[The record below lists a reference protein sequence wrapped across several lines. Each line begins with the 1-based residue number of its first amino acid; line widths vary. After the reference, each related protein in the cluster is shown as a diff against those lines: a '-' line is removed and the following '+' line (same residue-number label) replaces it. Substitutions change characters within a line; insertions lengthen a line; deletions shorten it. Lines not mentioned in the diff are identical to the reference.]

1 MDNKRQRI
9 EVSSNNS
16 KETRLNSED
25 QFEEDRKKEEKDR
38 PESDQ
43 RLILNLE
50 DLPDEVILKLF
61 SYLDTADLIRSG
73 HLSKRLRA
81 ISSDESL
88 WHKMNLFKKTVPTS
102 FIQFVLEKGCRF
114 LSLCQTS
121 LHGSLNLTKPT
132 KLKHLNL
139 NLCLK
144 VKNGTLQELAA
155 ACHSLENLTLCVS
168 DQYCCRLSKFSMMET
183 LCTQNKQ
190 TLKVFYLKIF
200 QDYMNSDI
208 IQHIV
213 YSCRELKEVSIIG
226 KGVSHNSINYF
237 VDNLSPNVEKLRLEM
252 RDITDE
258 HVEVL
263 VKRCNKLTDLILES
277 KYITNKSVTNIK
289 EHLPNLEKLTC
300 FKLEH

>member
-1 MDNKRQRI
+1 M
-9 EVSSNNS
+9 SS
-16 KETRLNSED
+16 KESKKIRLDSETD
-25 QFEEDRKKEEKDR
+25 QCENQNEE
-38 PESDQ
+38 ESERSAESFQ
-43 RLILNLE
+43 SLTFKLE
-50 DLPDEVILKLF
+50 DLPDEVILKVF
-61 SYLDTADLIRSG
+61 SYLENNTDRIRSG
-73 HLSKRLRA
+73 HVSQRLRA

>member
-1 MDNKRQRI
+1 M
-9 EVSSNNS
+9 SS
-16 KETRLNSED
+16 KESKKIRLDSETD
-25 QFEEDRKKEEKDR
+25 QCENQNEE
-38 PESDQ
+38 ESE
-43 RLILNLE
+43 RSAESFPSLTSKLE
-50 DLPDEVILKLF
+50 DLPDEVILKVF
-61 SYLDTADLIRSG
+61 SYLENNTDRIRSG
-73 HLSKRLRA
+73 HVSQRLRA

-258 HVEVL
+258 HVKVL

>member
-1 MDNKRQRI
+1 M
-9 EVSSNNS
+9 
-16 KETRLNSED
+16 
-25 QFEEDRKKEEKDR
+25 
-38 PESDQ
+38 
-43 RLILNLE
+43 
-50 DLPDEVILKLF
+50 
-61 SYLDTADLIRSG
+61 
-73 HLSKRLRA
+73 
-81 ISSDESL
+81 
-88 WHKMNLFKKTVPTS
+88 
-102 FIQFVLEKGCRF
+102 LEKGCRF